1 MATTD
6 FGDVG
11 GNRIPSKWPLVRET
25 RRAPPQRHAERTY
38 DVSEPPT
45 FFFEHS
51 DLEPGVRRG
60 WFTGAPRSPFSTCSA
75 PIAKQSLSIGNWDSR
90 CVVRCISLCSAEA
103 TAV

>member
-11 GNRIPSKWPLVRET
+11 GNRTPSKWPLVRET

-45 FFFEHS
+45 FFSEHS

-60 WFTGAPRSPFSTCSA
+60 WFTGAPRTLSPRVQLQSPSNR
-75 PIAKQSLSIGNWDSR
+75 SLSETRIC
-90 CVVRCISLCSAEA
+90 CVLRCISLCSAEA
-103 TAV
+103 TAM